1 MSRLRPGRRLFVR
14 VDVRV
19 DVVGVE
25 EEVEEDEERYLTIY
39 MCLSNHTDTSDEL
52 DYQTK
57 TFH

>member
-1 MSRLRPGRRLFVR
+1 MFVR
-14 VDVRV
+14 VNVRV